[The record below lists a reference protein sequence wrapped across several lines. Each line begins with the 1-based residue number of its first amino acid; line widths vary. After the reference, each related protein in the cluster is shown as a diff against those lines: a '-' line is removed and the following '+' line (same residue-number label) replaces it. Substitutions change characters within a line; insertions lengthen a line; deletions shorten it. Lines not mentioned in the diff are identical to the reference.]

1 MKRQILGL
9 VVFTGLALMLA
20 AGPVPAH
27 AANLANLNGQACGE
41 GFVGAWHFIN
51 NQVPLGT
58 PAGTITALFSS
69 GTCVEGAS
77 KILNRTQHFDC
88 VASGALLGAST
99 NLPGR
104 LVLSD
109 FTCEKTECVP
119 TKEVCDGVDNN
130 CDGVVDEGCEPP
142 K

>member
-1 MKRQILGL
+1 MKRRILGV

-20 AGPVPAH
+20 VPAH

-41 GFVGAWHFIN
+41 GFVGAWHFVN
-51 NQVPLGT
+51 NQTGGAAPGVL
-58 PAGTITALFSS
+58 TATWSS
-69 GTCVEGAS
+69 GDSCVTGPS
-77 KILNRTQHFDC
+77 KLLGNVQHFDC
-88 VASGALLGAST
+88 VASGALLTAST

-119 TKEVCDGVDNN
+119 TKEECDGVDNN